1 MNSPQ
6 ILSSEELSKI
16 QPLGMNLTVLEEQV
30 LEGNITRIL
39 IVEVS
44 HPCVQKEMQFSLS
57 LPVFQKNVIQW
68 RTTKKAL
75 MYNAYVNV
83 ESDFDILTGNLEET
97 KRMRPVVNQPHDI
110 ARQRIEKAISDALRP
125 WFFEAEDEVDR
136 KSIQVTVDSWFS
148 SGPEWRVLKYS
159 RIAQESQNFGIIID
173 PASLATRHNE
183 RVLSKIFNNDLY
195 GAIDPTSPSVGD
207 KINES
212 FRLVDGAIVKDS
224 KLIPS
229 TSYKPFCRVTERH
242 AIGLSMNHRRAYL
255 ARTTFESAIDLSSP
269 EEPLVTPYD
278 PDEQNP
284 LQ

>member
-1 MNSPQ
+1 
-6 ILSSEELSKI
+6 
-16 QPLGMNLTVLEEQV
+16 
-30 LEGNITRIL
+30 
-39 IVEVS
+39 
-44 HPCVQKEMQFSLS
+44 
-57 LPVFQKNVIQW
+57 
-68 RTTKKAL
+68 

-284 LQ
+284 LHGINFITAVMHYGMQTHEDGIVMSR